1 MSRKVALVTGGS
13 RGIGFGIADRLA
25 GEGWSVAIS
34 GRRPG
39 EAVADAV
46 EKLEAAGDGEV
57 LYCQADVA
65 DGEARETM
73 LATLRKRFGRLDCLV
88 NNAGVAPDV
97 RADLLEA
104 SEESYDRVMAVN
116 LKGPYFLTQS
126 VARWMLEQRQQRP
139 GEWLSIVTVGSIS
152 AYTASVARGEYCLSK
167 AGLGMLT
174 KLYAARLAEADIGV
188 YEVRPGIIETDMTA
202 GVKAK
207 YDKLI
212 GEGLTPIRRWGHPGD
227 VAAAVAMCAR
237 GELAFSTG
245 EVINVDGGFH
255 LRTL

>member
-1 MSRKVALVTGGS
+1 MDNVALVTGGS
-13 RGIGFGIADRLA
+13 RGIGFGIAERLA
-25 GEGWSVAIS
+25 GEGWSVVIS

-39 EAVADAV
+39 EAVSEAV
-46 EKLEAAGDGEV
+46 SQLEAAGEGEV

-73 LATLRKRFGRLDCLV
+73 LAAIRERFGRLDCLV

-104 SEESYDRVMAVN
+104 NEESYDRVMDIN

-152 AYTASVARGEYCLSK
+152 AYTASIARGEYCLSK

-174 KLYAARLAEADIGV
+174 KLYAARLAEANIGV

-207 YDKLI
+207 YDQLI
-212 GEGLTPIRRWGHPGD
+212 GEGLTPIRRWGRPSD